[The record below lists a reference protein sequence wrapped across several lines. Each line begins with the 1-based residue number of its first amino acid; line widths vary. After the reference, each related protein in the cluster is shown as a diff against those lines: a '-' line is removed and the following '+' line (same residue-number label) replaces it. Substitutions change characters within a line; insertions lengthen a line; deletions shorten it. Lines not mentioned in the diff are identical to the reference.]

1 MRTVININKGW
12 SFVKKDLIVAKVL
25 NEKATKVN
33 LPHTWNNLDG
43 QDGGNDYYR
52 GTCWYYKRLGKL
64 VANKDEVVYLEFE
77 GVNAEADVYFNGV
90 KVAHHE
96 GGFSTFRARV
106 DHLLDKDNVIAVR
119 VDNSANDYIYP
130 QFADFTF
137 FGGIYRNV
145 NVIKTNN
152 VHFDLDYYGGPG
164 VVVTPKVVKENAN
177 VKVECFVTNYNKQ
190 VIEAKVYDA
199 EGNLVAESEQK
210 KLNFTLK
217 IENVHLWNGRLDP
230 HLYTLKVCVKDGEN
244 VLDNKEVK
252 FGCRTFKVDPNK
264 GFFLNGKPYHLH
276 GVSHH
281 QDRLDMG
288 WAITRKEHKEDMD
301 LICEVGA
308 TTIRLAHYQHDQ
320 YFYDLC
326 DERGMVVWAEIPY
339 ISQPI
344 KNGFKNA
351 VNQMKEL
358 IVQNY
363 NHPSIVCWGLSNEV
377 TIGGETEE
385 LLANHHELNDL
396 CHEMDKTRLTT
407 MAAVSMLEPSSP
419 MNNVSDILSYNH
431 YFGWYGGEAEDNAEW
446 FDKFH
451 KDFPKRCFGISEYGC
466 EAILRWHTSK
476 PEMGDYSEEYQAHY
490 HHVLLE
496 TFRTRPY
503 LWATHV
509 WNMFD
514 FAVDMRNEGGV
525 QGRNNK
531 GLVTIDRKTKKDS
544 FYLYKAYWTT
554 EPMVHLAK
562 KRYVYRCEDE
572 TEVLVYSN
580 LPEVSLYV
588 DGKLFET
595 KACDKVAKFI
605 VPLTK
610 SIKLTAVAGDLKDT
624 SVVKKV
630 KKPYKDYAL
639 AGSSASVVNWF
650 DKDGNKLNLTFDE
663 NYFSIKDKI
672 KNIQADPEA
681 NKVLQG
687 FIDTFVAEA
696 KKMGME
702 LPAGMMKMMGSF
714 SIERISKLAGDRLP
728 AEAVAKINEGLQKCK
743 K

>member
-12 SFVKKDLIVAKVL
+12 YFVKKDLIVAKVL

-276 GVSHH
+276 GVSRH

-363 NHPSIVCWGLSNEV
+363 NHPSIVCWGLSNEI

-687 FIDTFVAEA
+687 FIDAFVAEA

>member
-12 SFVKKDLIVAKVL
+12 NFVKKDLIVAKVL

-210 KLNFTLK
+210 KLSFTLK

-276 GVSHH
+276 GVSRH

-351 VNQMKEL
+351 VSQMKEL

-377 TIGGETEE
+377 TIGGESEE

-431 YFGWYGGEAEDNAEW
+431 YFGWYGGEAEDNAVW

-630 KKPYKDYAL
+630 NKPHKDYVL
-639 AGSSASVVNWF
+639 AGSSAGVVNWF

-687 FIDTFVAEA
+687 FINTFVEEA

>member
-12 SFVKKDLIVAKVL
+12 YFVKKDLIVAKVL

-276 GVSHH
+276 GVSRH

-431 YFGWYGGEAEDNAEW
+431 YFGWYGGEAEDNAVW

-630 KKPYKDYAL
+630 NKPYKDYAL

-687 FIDTFVAEA
+687 FINTFVEEA

>member
-1 MRTVININKGW
+1 MDYFGGKGLVITPVLDDKDAKVKVQTYVTN
-12 SFVKKDLIVAKVL
+12 KKDGQEVHVVL
-25 NEKATKVN
+25 K
-33 LPHTWNNLDG
+33 
-43 QDGGNDYYR
+43 
-52 GTCWYYKRLGKL
+52 
-64 VANKDEVVYLEFE
+64 
-77 GVNAEADVYFNGV
+77 
-90 KVAHHE
+90 
-96 GGFSTFRARV
+96 
-106 DHLLDKDNVIAVR
+106 
-119 VDNSANDYIYP
+119 
-130 QFADFTF
+130 
-137 FGGIYRNV
+137 
-145 NVIKTNN
+145 
-152 VHFDLDYYGGPG
+152 
-164 VVVTPKVVKENAN
+164 
-177 VKVECFVTNYNKQ
+177 
-190 VIEAKVYDA
+190 DA
-199 EGNLVAESEQK
+199 EGLVVAEGTSTSDALELEIK
-210 KLNFTLK
+210 
-217 IENVHLWNGRLDP
+217 NVHRWHGRKDP
-230 HLYTLKVCVKDGEN
+230 YLYTCEAELVEDGK
-244 VLDNKEVK
+244 VLDAVSSR
-252 FGCRTFKVDPNK
+252 FGCRTFEVHPEN
-264 GFFLNGKPYHLH
+264 GFILNGEEYPLR
-276 GVSHH
+276 GVSRH
-281 QDRLDMG
+281 QDRIGCGNALS
-288 WAITRKEHKEDMD
+288 KEHHDEDME

-320 YFYDLC
+320 YVYDLC
-326 DERGMVVWAEIPY
+326 DEKGMVVWAEIPY
-339 ISQPI
+339 ISNHMATARENTI
-344 KNGFKNA
+344 T
-351 VNQMKEL
+351 QMKEL
-358 IVQNY
+358 VVQNY
-363 NHPSIVCWGLSNEV
+363 NHPSIVVWGLSNEI
-377 TIGGETEE
+377 TIGG
-385 LLANHHELNDL
+385 ANNPDLIENHRILNDL
-396 CHEMDKTRLTT
+396 VHSMDKTRLTT

-572 TEVLVYSN
+572 TEVLIYSN

-681 NKVLQG
+681 SKVLQG
-687 FIDTFVAEA
+687 FIDAFVAEA

>member
-1 MRTVININKGW
+1 
-12 SFVKKDLIVAKVL
+12 
-25 NEKATKVN
+25 
-33 LPHTWNNLDG
+33 
-43 QDGGNDYYR
+43 
-52 GTCWYYKRLGKL
+52 
-64 VANKDEVVYLEFE
+64 
-77 GVNAEADVYFNGV
+77 
-90 KVAHHE
+90 
-96 GGFSTFRARV
+96 
-106 DHLLDKDNVIAVR
+106 
-119 VDNSANDYIYP
+119 
-130 QFADFTF
+130 
-137 FGGIYRNV
+137 
-145 NVIKTNN
+145 
-152 VHFDLDYYGGPG
+152 
-164 VVVTPKVVKENAN
+164 
-177 VKVECFVTNYNKQ
+177 
-190 VIEAKVYDA
+190 
-199 EGNLVAESEQK
+199 
-210 KLNFTLK
+210 
-217 IENVHLWNGRLDP
+217 
-230 HLYTLKVCVKDGEN
+230 
-244 VLDNKEVK
+244 
-252 FGCRTFKVDPNK
+252 
-264 GFFLNGKPYHLH
+264 
-276 GVSHH
+276 
-281 QDRLDMG
+281 
-288 WAITRKEHKEDMD
+288 
-301 LICEVGA
+301 
-308 TTIRLAHYQHDQ
+308 
-320 YFYDLC
+320 
-326 DERGMVVWAEIPY
+326 MVVWAEIPY

-407 MAAVSMLEPSSP
+407 MAAVSMLEPTSP

-630 KKPYKDYAL
+630 NKPYKDYIL
-639 AGSSASVVNWF
+639 AGSSAGVVNWF
-650 DKDGNKLNLTFDE
+650 DKDGNQLNLTFDE

>member
-12 SFVKKDLIVAKVL
+12 NFVKKDLIVAKVL

-276 GVSHH
+276 GVSRH

-431 YFGWYGGEAEDNAEW
+431 YFGWYGGEAEDNAVW

-630 KKPYKDYAL
+630 NKPYKDYIL
-639 AGSSASVVNWF
+639 AGSSAGVVNWF
-650 DKDGNKLNLTFDE
+650 DKDGNQLNLTFDE

>member
-276 GVSHH
+276 GVSRH

-377 TIGGETEE
+377 TIGGESEE

-681 NKVLQG
+681 SKVLQG